1 MAYVVGGWKG
11 LYITYT
17 TMKTRTLLAGI
28 ALCGLVLSACAS
40 ENEEPG
46 SSAGGSGGSTG
57 GRGGSGGSTGGT
69 TGGSGG
75 STGTGGSG
83 GSGGSAGTG
92 GATGGSGGSGG
103 SSGSGGSGGSAGS
116 GGTGGSAGTGGSSTT
131 DAKAP
136 DTQSGTEGG
145 AAVPGNAPY
154 GCSGCKRIFDGQT
167 LNGWHTAPGAWEV
180 KEGALSSTGVN
191 GDIYTAQDYG
201 SYRIFFQVKQIKGNH
216 KPCTTLFG
224 KRPASPTAVGRGLGG
239 AQFQPPNGASWD
251 YGAGGTFTRATN
263 PNFNVNN
270 WHQCEVVVKEAGEF
284 KAACC
289 PVNEG
294 GAACKGT
301 LVLSWKGTG
310 RKHPFNFMI
319 HNPGL
324 FDQYRDVWLEENP
337 TDEGFLS
344 QK

>member
-1 MAYVVGGWKG
+1 M
-11 LYITYT
+11 
-17 TMKTRTLLAGI
+17 
-28 ALCGLVLSACAS
+28 ALCGLVVTACSSDTEDPGTATGGKGGS
-40 ENEEPG
+40 GGSGTAGRGG
-46 SSAGGSGGSTG
+46 SSGGTTGGTTGGSSSTGGSGASTGGSSGSGGSGGSTG
-57 GRGGSGGSTGGT
+57 GSS
-69 TGGSGG
+69 
-75 STGTGGSG
+75 GTGGS
-83 GSGGSAGTG
+83 A
-92 GATGGSGGSGG
+92 
-103 SSGSGGSGGSAGS
+103 GSGGSGGSAGS
-116 GGTGGSAGTGGSSTT
+116 GGTAGTGGSGGSSST
-131 DAKAP
+131 DAKPSDAKPAGDTGGSAP
-136 DTQSGTEGG
+136 
-145 AAVPGNAPY
+145 VPGNAPY
-154 GCSGCKRIFDGQT
+154 GCTGCKRIFDGTT
-167 LNGWHTAPGAWEV
+167 LDGWHTAPGSWEV
-180 KEGALSSTGVN
+180 KEGALSSTGKN

-201 SYRIFFQVKQIKGNH
+201 SYRIFFQVKQISGNH

-289 PVNEG
+289 PVTASG
-294 GAACKGT
+294 PACKGQ

-324 FDQYRDVWLEENP
+324 FDQYREVWLEENP